1 MSYSLVVLFLWG
13 ETSNKVSGQALR
25 TGTSATGTM
34 TVRFEAGLWLGSLP
48 CQNAVMMRTL
58 LPCQRAGEEC
68 WIDREPSLMYN
79 ISVRP
84 AAGLDDDGT
93 LYWLS
98 LKSSSDAQAKCEGR
112 LSYTIVGLEIRNV
125 SFHKVMVR
133 LLGSRT

>member
-1 MSYSLVVLFLWG
+1 
-13 ETSNKVSGQALR
+13 
-25 TGTSATGTM
+25 
-34 TVRFEAGLWLGSLP
+34 
-48 CQNAVMMRTL
+48 
-58 LPCQRAGEEC
+58 
-68 WIDREPSLMYN
+68 MYN

-125 SFHKVMVR
+125 SFHKIMVR